1 MEERQKEKA
10 GLGCVQKNLNDVI
23 GDDKSYHGLD
33 ARCKGVHV
41 HRCRCVPLFFGKC
54 GNFLREREQ
63 FRPQESIEEAL
74 SEFLRP

>member
-41 HRCRCVPLFFGKC
+41 
-54 GNFLREREQ
+54 LR
-63 FRPQESIEEAL
+63 
-74 SEFLRP
+74 